1 MTNFISKKIII
12 TGTVQGVGYRSW
24 LQKICNDKGVVGWVT
39 NKKNGDVEAFFLKWA
54 MKYLQIFYR
63 SVFWDPK
70 IHALLI
76 FLLTILKRK

>member
-39 NKKNGDVEAFFLKWA
+39 NKKNVYQNLEIVKKKIAIKFLFFVNQKHSNKIIVLK
-54 MKYLQIFYR
+54 K
-63 SVFWDPK
+63 
-70 IHALLI
+70 
-76 FLLTILKRK
+76 